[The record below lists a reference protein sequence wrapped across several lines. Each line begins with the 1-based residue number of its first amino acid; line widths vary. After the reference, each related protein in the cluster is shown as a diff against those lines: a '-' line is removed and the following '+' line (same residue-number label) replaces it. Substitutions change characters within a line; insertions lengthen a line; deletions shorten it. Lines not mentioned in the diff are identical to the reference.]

1 MNTKSNVSIA
11 SLLVCV
17 DHLQNK
23 NDAIALNSLYYRHTT
38 VLRWYT
44 LRLCAHVLC
53 YYYFRTDLLQ
63 VVCALKSLFRHPF
76 FRFPF
81 RAHFLF
87 FSAFL
92 LLLMPHVLNLSQFTF
107 SPSCFQ
113 RIATEANTSNPFLSM
128 EIPGEFDWINTIQF
142 TEHGYFLF
150 STNLHADFYL
160 HQSHLELILYVGS
173 SCRVSPL
180 LNTSAKTFLSALYI
194 IGDPL
199 FYSSACYF
207 CLFAC
212 VRNPFPLKFHSF
224 IRTVFVFVFV
234 CVSEVNIFD
243 FAKCWWLSHFNV
255 DFVVSHKNRI
265 YVYGWLNGIVYTYH
279 LLYMS
284 FVCIMVHIFVLITFA
299 LFHLM
304 MKMMIC
310 PPSFYSLYFY
320 SFPHTKKNIHIKK

>member
-1 MNTKSNVSIA
+1 MRMPVIVRVYEHKKQCEHSKFACMRRPFTKQEWCY
-11 SLLVCV
+11 CV
-17 DHLQNK
+17 EFVILSSH
-23 NDAIALNSLYYRHTT
+23 NSSPLI
-38 VLRWYT
+38 
-44 LRLCAHVLC
+44 HV
-53 YYYFRTDLLQ
+53 TI
-63 VVCALKSLFRHPF
+63 VCARPLLLLFSYGFTSSCMRIEKPF
-76 FRFPF
+76 SPPLFSIPIQSPF
-81 RAHFLF
+81 SI

-92 LLLMPHVLNLSQFTF
+92 LLLMPHVPNLSQFTF

-212 VRNPFPLKFHSF
+212 VR
-224 IRTVFVFVFV
+224 
-234 CVSEVNIFD
+234 
-243 FAKCWWLSHFNV
+243 A
-255 DFVVSHKNRI
+255 
-265 YVYGWLNGIVYTYH
+265 
-279 LLYMS
+279 
-284 FVCIMVHIFVLITFA
+284 
-299 LFHLM
+299 
-304 MKMMIC
+304 
-310 PPSFYSLYFY
+310 
-320 SFPHTKKNIHIKK
+320 